1 MIRIFKVSIFYKRFI
16 DSFFSFDF
24 FERFRKLKKKRKRFK
39 IIDFLNEK
47 DFSIKSVESR
57 KFLSR
62 RFN

>member
-16 DSFFSFDF
+16 DSSFSFDF

-62 RFN
+62 FN